1 MSVREVVK
9 ERFEKAL
16 AACEAEGL
24 WASDARPQ
32 VQFERP
38 RQDSH
43 GDLATNVA
51 MALAKPARKAPRQ
64 IAEAIVRALG
74 VVEGDEVFTG
84 VEIAGPGF
92 INLRLRPELYW
103 RDLERAVAQGGRW
116 GESTVLEGQKVLNEY
131 VSANPTGPMHVG
143 HGRGAVI
150 GDVISRLLKAAGAQ
164 VEREYYVNDAGGQ
177 VGHLAHAVW
186 VRAKTIV
193 AGAHPDA
200 GVVVE
205 ELGADDYK
213 GEYVVD
219 IAEALLAKRS
229 VEERIALATGAFDA
243 LKDELQRACVE
254 LVLETMI
261 KPDLER
267 FNISFDR
274 FYSERAMHEDGSVGR
289 AMAELEERGVASVE
303 VLPPPKGQERDPD
316 SPETNE
322 PLLVMKTTRYG
333 DDVDRALKKPDGS
346 YTYFAGDV
354 AYHWDKLRRGY
365 SRLVNV
371 WGADHG
377 GYVARVRAA
386 IEALGFDPKAFDV
399 VLVQMVNLV
408 RDGQPVRMGKRSG
421 NFVTLREVIE
431 EAGPDAMRVFF
442 IMRSANAQFDFD
454 LALAKK
460 QSDDNPVFYVQYGH
474 ARACSILKKA
484 AERGVAI
491 PPVTAENL
499 AGLSLPEELDLVK
512 RILSLPDVVAGAA
525 QALEPHRIVFY
536 LQETI
541 GAFHSYLS
549 RYRHSEKVLSDD
561 AAKTTARL
569 ALVQALQLTLAN
581 TLTLIGVSAPERL
594 DRTQPE
600 DSTADEAADE

>member
-1 MSVREVVK
+1 MSVRNRVA
-9 ERFEKAL
+9 ERFTKAL
-16 AACEAEGL
+16 ETCEAQGV
-24 WASDARPQ
+24 WSTDARPQ
-32 VQFERP
+32 VLFERP

-51 MALAKPARKAPRQ
+51 MTLAKAARKSPRQ
-64 IAEAIVRALG
+64 VAEEIVKALD
-74 VVEGDEVFTG
+74 VKAGDEVFAG

-92 INLRLRPELYW
+92 INLRLHPALYW
-103 RDLERAVAQGGRW
+103 KDLEEAIAQGAEWGR
-116 GESTVLEGQKVLNEY
+116 SKVLAGQKVINEY

-150 GDVISRLLKAAGAQ
+150 GDVISRLLSAAGAD
-164 VEREYYVNDAGGQ
+164 VHREYYVNDAGGQ

-186 VRAKTIV
+186 VRAKELV
-193 AGAHPDA
+193 AAEQPGA
-200 GVVVE
+200 GVEVE
-205 ELGADDYK
+205 ALGVDDYK

-219 IAEALLAKRS
+219 IAREMLSKLSAEEALELAKTPF
-229 VEERIALATGAFDA
+229 EES
-243 LKDELQRACVE
+243 KDRLQRACVE

-261 KPDLER
+261 KPDLAL
-267 FNISFDR
+267 FNIGFDR
-274 FYSERAMHEDGSVGR
+274 FYSERAMHEDGSVAQ
-289 AMAELEERGVASVE
+289 AMEELEKRGVAAVE

-316 SPETNE
+316 APEQNE
-322 PLLVMKTTRYG
+322 PLLVMKTKQFG
-333 DDVDRALKKPDGS
+333 DDADRALRKPDGS

-354 AYHWDKLRRGY
+354 AYHWDKLQRGF
-365 SRLVNV
+365 SRIVNV

-386 IEALGFDPKAFDV
+386 IEALGFDPKAFEV

-442 IMRSANAQFDFD
+442 IMRSANSQFDFD
-454 LALAKK
+454 LALARK

-474 ARACSILKKA
+474 ARACSILKRA
-484 AERGVAI
+484 AERGVAL

-499 AGLSLPEELDLVK
+499 SGLRLPEELDLAK

-525 QALEPHRIVFY
+525 QALEPHRVVFY

-541 GAFHSYLS
+541 AAFHSYLS
-549 RYRHSEKVLSDD
+549 RYRHTEKVLSDD
-561 AAKTTARL
+561 ETTTKARL
-569 ALVQALQLTLAN
+569 ALVQALRLTLAN
-581 TLTLIGVSAPERL
+581 TLDLIGVSAPERL
-594 DRTQPE
+594 DR
-600 DSTADEAADE
+600 AFDEEAEPAGS

>member
-1 MSVREVVK
+1 MSVRDSVA
-9 ERFEKAL
+9 ERFTKAL
-16 AACEAEGL
+16 EACEAQGL
-24 WASDARPQ
+24 WLADARPQ
-32 VQFERP
+32 VLFERP

-51 MALAKPARKAPRQ
+51 MTLAKAARKPPRQ
-64 IAEAIVRALG
+64 VAEAIVKELD
-74 VVEGDEVFTG
+74 VKEGDEVFTG

-92 INLRLRPELYW
+92 INLRLNHGLYW
-103 RDLERAVAQGGRW
+103 HDLEAAIAQGSGWGR
-116 GESTVLEGQKVLNEY
+116 SKVLAGQKVINEY

-150 GDVISRLLKAAGAQ
+150 GDVISRLLAAAGAD
-164 VEREYYVNDAGGQ
+164 VHREYYVNDAGGQ

-186 VRAKTIV
+186 VRAKELF
-193 AGAHPDA
+193 AADHPEA
-200 GVVVE
+200 GVEVE
-205 ELGADDYK
+205 ALGADDYK

-219 IAEALLAKRS
+219 IAREMLSKLSEKDGLEL
-229 VEERIALATGAFDA
+229 VKTPFPD
-243 LKDELQRACVE
+243 LKDRLQRACVE

-261 KPDLER
+261 KPDLAL
-267 FNISFDR
+267 FNIGFDR
-274 FYSERAMHEDGSVGR
+274 FYSERAMHEDGSVAK
-289 AMAELEERGVASVE
+289 AMEELEQRGVAAVE

-316 SPETNE
+316 APEQNE
-322 PLLVMKTTRYG
+322 PLLVMKTTRFG
-333 DDVDRALKKPDGS
+333 DDVDRALRKPDGS

-354 AYHWDKLRRGY
+354 AYHWDKLRRGF
-365 SRLVNV
+365 SRIVNV

-386 IEALGFDPKAFDV
+386 IEALGFDPKAFEV

-442 IMRSANAQFDFD
+442 IMRSANSQFDFD
-454 LALAKK
+454 LALARK

-484 AERGVAI
+484 AERGVSLPA
-491 PPVTAENL
+491 VTAENL
-499 AGLSLPEELDLVK
+499 RGLTLPEELDLVK
-512 RILSLPDVVAGAA
+512 RILSLPDVIAGAA
-525 QALEPHRIVFY
+525 HALEPHRMVFY

-541 GAFHSYLS
+541 AAFHSYLS
-549 RYRHSEKVLSDD
+549 RYRHTEKVLSDD
-561 AAKTTARL
+561 ETKTTARL

-581 TLTLIGVSAPERL
+581 TLELIGVSAPERL
-594 DRTQPE
+594 DRVFVEEEEPE
-600 DSTADEAADE
+600 EA

>member
-1 MSVREVVK
+1 MSVRDSVAG
-9 ERFEKAL
+9 RFTKAL
-16 AACEAEGL
+16 EVCEAQGL
-24 WASDARPQ
+24 WSPDARPQ
-32 VQFERP
+32 VLFERP

-51 MALAKPARKAPRQ
+51 MTLAKAARKAPRQ
-64 IAEAIVRALG
+64 VAEAIVTALD
-74 VVEGDEVFTG
+74 VKEGDEVFTG

-92 INLRLRPELYW
+92 INLRLNHGLYW
-103 RDLERAVAQGGRW
+103 SDLEGAIAQGSSWGRS
-116 GESTVLEGQKVLNEY
+116 EVLGGQKVINEY

-150 GDVISRLLKAAGAQ
+150 GDVISRLLAAAGAD
-164 VEREYYVNDAGGQ
+164 VHREYYVNDAGGQ

-186 VRAKTIV
+186 VRAKELF
-193 AGAHPDA
+193 AADHPDA
-200 GVVVE
+200 GVDVE
-205 ELGADDYK
+205 ALGADDYK

-219 IAEALLAKRS
+219 IAREMLAKLS
-229 VEERIALATGAFDA
+229 EKDGLELVKTPFAD
-243 LKDELQRACVE
+243 LKDRLQRACVE

-261 KPDLER
+261 KPDLAL
-267 FNISFDR
+267 FNIGFDR
-274 FYSERAMHEDGSVGR
+274 FYSERGMHEDGSVAK
-289 AMAELEERGVASVE
+289 AMEELEKFGVAATE

-316 SPETNE
+316 APEQNE
-322 PLLVMKTTRYG
+322 PLLVMKTTRFG
-333 DDVDRALKKPDGS
+333 DDVDRALRKPDGS

-354 AYHWDKLRRGY
+354 AYHWDKLQRGF
-365 SRLVNV
+365 SRIVNV

-386 IEALGFDPKAFDV
+386 IEALGFDPKAFEV

-442 IMRSANAQFDFD
+442 IMRSANSQFDFD

-484 AERGVAI
+484 AERGVAL
-491 PPVTAENL
+491 PAVTAENL
-499 AGLSLPEELDLVK
+499 VGLTLPEELDLVK
-512 RILSLPDVVAGAA
+512 RILSLPDVIAGAA

-541 GAFHSYLS
+541 AAFHSYLS
-549 RYRHSEKVLSDD
+549 RYRHTEKVLSDD
-561 AAKTTARL
+561 ETKTTARL

-581 TLTLIGVSAPERL
+581 TLGLIGVSSPERL
-594 DRTQPE
+594 DRVFVEEAET
-600 DSTADEAADE
+600 DEG